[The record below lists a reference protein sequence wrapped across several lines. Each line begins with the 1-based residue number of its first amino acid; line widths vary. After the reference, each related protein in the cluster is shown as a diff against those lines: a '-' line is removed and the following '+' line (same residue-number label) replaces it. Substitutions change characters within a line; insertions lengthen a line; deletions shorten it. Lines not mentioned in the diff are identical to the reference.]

1 MPERISMKRVLVMSF
16 FFSFLLMNTVT
27 LSSCTDEKP
36 RNENNQDIE
45 NNVMTSDEG
54 PITDGDVKNFT
65 LKSTDGKDVSL
76 ADYRGKVVLVD
87 FWATWCPP
95 CRKGIPDL
103 IELQKQ
109 YGDKFVVIGITL
121 DREKTLKDVVPFVES
136 YKINYP
142 VVYGTDEVV
151 NHFGGV
157 EAIPTAFM
165 LDQNGK
171 VVSKHVGLQP
181 KSVIE
186 EEIKALIN

>member
-171 VVSKHVGLQP
+171 VVNKHVGLQP

>member
-103 IELQKQ
+103 VELQKQ

-142 VVYGTDEVV
+142 VVYGTDEVI

>member
-1 MPERISMKRVLVMSF
+1 MKRVLVMSF

-103 IELQKQ
+103 VELQKQ

-142 VVYGTDEVV
+142 VVYGTDEVI

>member
-16 FFSFLLMNTVT
+16 FFSFLLMNTIT

-103 IELQKQ
+103 VELQKQ

>member
-103 IELQKQ
+103 VELQKQ

>member
-54 PITDGDVKNFT
+54 PITDGDVKSFT

-109 YGDKFVVIGITL
+109 YGDKFVVIGISL